1 MSNHESHEEDE
12 LHEEEQSREPGR
24 GGPWSLLFLPS
35 RHSSPSCHSWLTAA
49 RRVAEPSALWAAG
62 ADAIAVILLLDA
74 FIRLLPGRS
83 SLAFVFFHVPAWLPL
98 APAVPAAIAAGVLL
112 RVRPVVKGA
121 IVLAFCNALAYLALL
136 RTGRLTGSPLP
147 FSYVVALALVPALF
161 VRRRA
166 PLAGVAVAAA
176 GLLLA
181 HVLTFGATDYR
192 RPADAIVVFGAKAQ
206 PDGAP
211 SQVLLDRTMT
221 AVALWR
227 AGYAPRLIF
236 SGGHNEP
243 DVMARLARE
252 GGVPASAIVLD
263 RGGLNT
269 AATMGFL
276 RRLSAEGAGGGRPRF
291 LAVSNDFHNARIR
304 LLAERLGLDCRTVPA
319 HEPVGLTWRP
329 YFIARECAALP
340 VYYLTRRREP

>member
-1 MSNHESHEEDE
+1 M
-12 LHEEEQSREPGR
+12 
-24 GGPWSLLFLPS
+24 
-35 RHSSPSCHSWLTAA
+35 
-49 RRVAEPSALWAAG
+49 AEPSALWAAG

-98 APAVPAAIAAGVLL
+98 APTVPAAIAAGVLL

-276 RRLSAEGAGGGRPRF
+276 CRWHGHPARVSQGRPGPGQPGESGAPRGGTSDGRPASSVPRF
-291 LAVSNDFHNARIR
+291 LAVSNDFHSARIR